1 LRLDLNGVFLFNGIP
16 LDFFEKQHLE
26 QNSFQFIIN
35 DVTPMIESS
44 RNISSARIPPQN
56 IEAEQAV
63 LGSILLKADVF
74 GLVLEILKTS
84 DFYKDGH
91 KLIFEAMI
99 DLFEKNEPLDLLTVS
114 NELRNIN
121 KIDQAGGPTYL
132 ASLTSIVPV
141 TANIASYAK
150 IIREKSIL
158 RRLISVNTDIAASCF
173 EEQGDIDLLVDRAEQ
188 AIFDIAGSKSDQNF
202 TPVKVIVPK
211 AFAMVEQLY
220 KRKELITGV
229 PTGYVEIDRMTAG
242 LQPSDLIIIA
252 ARPSMGKT
260 SFAMNI
266 AQHAALVEKIGV
278 AVFSLE
284 MSKEQLVMRLM
295 SSVGR
300 IDSQRIRTGK
310 LRSEDWPKLTRAVG
324 MLSEA
329 PMFIDDTPA
338 ISVLEMRAKI
348 RRLASQQQIGL
359 VIVDYLQLMRGRNDI
374 ENRTQEISEISR
386 SLKALAKEHNLPV
399 VALSQLNRSLESRT
413 DKRPMMADLRESG
426 AIEQDAD
433 VICFIYRDEVYN
445 KAEDNPEKGIAEII
459 IGKQRNGP
467 TGISRLAF
475 IKEFTMFENMSN
487 YEEPDTY
494 N

>member
-1 LRLDLNGVFLFNGIP
+1 MSDLHTSPVP
-16 LDFFEKQHLE
+16 
-26 QNSFQFIIN
+26 
-35 DVTPMIESS
+35 S
-44 RNISSARIPPQN
+44 RMPPQN

-74 GLVLEILKTS
+74 GTVLEILKTA

-91 KLIFEAMI
+91 RLIYEAMI

-114 NELRNIN
+114 NLLRDIN
-121 KIDQAGGPTYL
+121 KIDQVGGTVYL
-132 ASLTSIVPV
+132 ATLTSIVPV

-158 RRLISVNTDIAASCF
+158 RKLISVNTDIAARCY
-173 EEQGDIDLLVDRAEQ
+173 EEQNDIDILVDEAEQ
-188 AIFDIAGSKSDQNF
+188 AIFDIAGTKGDQNF
-202 TPVKVIVPK
+202 TPIKTIVPK
-211 AFAMVEQLY
+211 AFATVEQLY

-229 PTGYVEIDRMTAG
+229 PTGYAEIDKMTAG
-242 LQPSDLIIIA
+242 LQSSDLIILA

-284 MSKEQLVMRLM
+284 MSKEQLVMRLL

-348 RRLASQQQIGL
+348 RRLASQHDIGL
-359 VIVDYLQLMRGRNDI
+359 VVVDYLQLMRGRNTI

-386 SLKALAKEHNLPV
+386 SLKALAKEHNIPV
-399 VALSQLNRSLESRT
+399 IALSQLNRGLENRT

-445 KAEDNPEKGIAEII
+445 KSEDNPERGIAEII

-467 TGISRLAF
+467 TGVARLTF
-475 IKEFTMFENMSN
+475 IKEFTMFENMSAFD
-487 YEEPDTY
+487 EPDGY
-494 N
+494 S

>member
-1 LRLDLNGVFLFNGIP
+1 MSVVP
-16 LDFFEKQHLE
+16 
-26 QNSFQFIIN
+26 S
-35 DVTPMIESS
+35 
-44 RNISSARIPPQN
+44 RIPPQN

-63 LGSILLKADVF
+63 LGSILLKADLL
-74 GLVLEILKTS
+74 GTVLEILKPH
-84 DFYKDGH
+84 DFYKDSH
-91 KLIFEAMI
+91 KLIYESMV
-99 DLFEKNEPLDLLTVS
+99 DLFDKNEPQDLLTVS
-114 NELRNIN
+114 NLLLNTN
-121 KIDQAGGPTYL
+121 KIDKVGGPSYL

-141 TANIASYAK
+141 TSNVGSYAR

-158 RRLISVNTDIAASCF
+158 RRLISVNSDIAQRCY
-173 EEQGDIDLLVDRAEQ
+173 EEQNDIDILVDEAEQ
-188 AIFDIAGSKSDQNF
+188 AIFDIAGSKGEGHF
-202 TPVKVIVPK
+202 THIKSIVPK
-211 AFAMVEQLY
+211 AFAVVEQLY

-229 PTGYVEIDRMTAG
+229 PTGYSEIDKMTAG
-242 LQPSDLIIIA
+242 LQPSDLIILA

-266 AQHAALVEKIGV
+266 AQHASLVEKTGV

-284 MSKEQLVMRLM
+284 MSKEQLVMRLL

-329 PMFIDDTPA
+329 PIYIDDTPA
-338 ISVLEMRAKI
+338 ISVLEMRAKV
-348 RRLASQQQIGL
+348 RRLAAQHEIGL
-359 VIVDYLQLMRGRNDI
+359 IVVDYLQLMRGRST

-386 SLKALAKEHNLPV
+386 SLKALAKEHAVPV
-399 VALSQLNRSLESRT
+399 IALSQLNRGLESRT
-413 DKRPMMADLRESG
+413 DKRPMMSDLRESG

-445 KAEDNPEKGIAEII
+445 KAEDNPDQGTAEII

-467 TGISRLAF
+467 TGTSKLTF
-475 IKEFTMFENMSN
+475 IKEFTMFENMSS
-487 YEEPDTY
+487 YEDSEGY
-494 N
+494 E

>member
-1 LRLDLNGVFLFNGIP
+1 MNEFNPTTDIH
-16 LDFFEKQHLE
+16 Q
-26 QNSFQFIIN
+26 S
-35 DVTPMIESS
+35 VTPS
-44 RNISSARIPPQN
+44 RMPPQN

-63 LGSILLKADVF
+63 LGSILLKGDLL
-74 GLVLEILKTS
+74 GSVLEILKPI

-91 KLIFEAMI
+91 RLIYEAMLE
-99 DLFEKNEPLDLLTVS
+99 LFDKNEPQDLLTVS
-114 NELRNIN
+114 NLIINNNNIS
-121 KIDQAGGPTYL
+121 KVGGPAYL
-132 ASLTSIVPV
+132 ATLTSIVPV
-141 TANIASYAK
+141 TANITSYAR

-158 RRLISVNTDIAASCF
+158 RRLISVNTDIATRCF
-173 EEQGDIDLLVDRAEQ
+173 EEQNDIDILVDEAEQ
-188 AIFDIAGSKSDQNF
+188 AIFDIAGSKGEQHF
-202 TPVKVIVPK
+202 THIKTIVPK
-211 AFAMVEQLY
+211 AFAVVEQLY

-229 PTGYVEIDRMTAG
+229 PTGYNEIDKMTAG

-266 AQHAALVEKIGV
+266 AQHASLVEKTGV

-284 MSKEQLVMRLM
+284 MSKEQLVMRLL

-310 LRSEDWPKLTRAVG
+310 LHSDDWPKLTRAVG

-329 PMFIDDTPA
+329 PIFIDDTPA
-338 ISVLEMRAKI
+338 ISVLEMRAKV
-348 RRLASQQQIGL
+348 RRLASQHDIGL
-359 VIVDYLQLMRGRNDI
+359 IVVDYLQLMQGRST

-386 SLKALAKEHNLPV
+386 SLKALAKEHKVPV
-399 VALSQLNRSLESRT
+399 VALSQLNRGLEGRT
-413 DKRPMMADLRESG
+413 DKRPMMSDLRESG

-445 KAEDNPEKGIAEII
+445 KAEDNPEKGISEII

-467 TGISRLAF
+467 TGTARLTF

-487 YEEPDTY
+487 YDEQEAY
-494 N
+494 

>member
-1 LRLDLNGVFLFNGIP
+1 MSD
-16 LDFFEKQHLE
+16 
-26 QNSFQFIIN
+26 
-35 DVTPMIESS
+35 SS
-44 RNISSARIPPQN
+44 KIAFPARIPPQN
-56 IEAEQAV
+56 VEAEQAV

-74 GLVLEILKTS
+74 GLVLEVLKTG
-84 DFYKDGH
+84 DFYKEGH
-91 KLIFEAMI
+91 KLMFEAMI
-99 DLFEKNEPLDLLTVS
+99 GLFERNEPLDLLTVS
-114 NELRNIN
+114 NELRDLNHLER
-121 KIDQAGGPTYL
+121 AGGSSYL
-132 ASLTSIVPV
+132 ASLTSIVPM
-141 TANIASYAK
+141 TANIVSYAK

-158 RRLISVNTDIAASCF
+158 RKLIAVNTDIAARCF
-173 EEQGDIDLLVDRAEQ
+173 EEQNDIDLLVDKAEQ

-202 TPVKVIVPK
+202 TPVKAIVPK
-211 AFAMVEQLY
+211 AFAMVEQLF

-229 PTGYVEIDRMTAG
+229 PTGYGEIDRMTAG

-266 AQHAALVEKIGV
+266 AQHAALIEKIGV

-284 MSKEQLVMRLM
+284 MSKEQLVMRLL

-324 MLSEA
+324 MLSES
-329 PMFIDDTPA
+329 PIYIDDSPA
-338 ISVLEMRAKI
+338 ITVLEMRAKI

-359 VIVDYLQLMRGRNDI
+359 IIVDYLQLMRGRSDI

-386 SLKALAKEHNLPV
+386 SLKALAKEHSVPV
-399 VALSQLNRSLESRT
+399 IALSQLNRSLESRT
-413 DKRPMMADLRESG
+413 DKRPMMSDLRESG

-445 KAEDNPEKGIAEII
+445 KSEDNPEKGIAEVI

-467 TGISRLAF
+467 TGLSRLTF
-475 IKEFTMFENMSN
+475 IKEYTMFENMSTFDEAD
-487 YEEPDTY
+487 YR
-494 N
+494 